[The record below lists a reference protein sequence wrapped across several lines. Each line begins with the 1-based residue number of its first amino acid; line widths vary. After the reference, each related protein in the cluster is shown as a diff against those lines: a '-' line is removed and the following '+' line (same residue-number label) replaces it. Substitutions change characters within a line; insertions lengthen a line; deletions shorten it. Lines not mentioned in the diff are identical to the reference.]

1 MAPSKDSPPSTN
13 KNERAALSS
22 GIRTHSAN
30 RSTRLTPIT
39 SESAIPSRVE
49 TNCSVHIN
57 ERRPNARGRN
67 TGRIAASAR
76 LAAVIAF
83 PYHFRWTGTVP
94 ARIIRTAASRVPA
107 NARFAIPPT
116 SIATSII
123 VASNFRVQ
131 RRPQAVRW
139 NESLDT
145 RRYCGRVGVRGQ
157 PLLPKGPTEN
167 RQGEAPA
174 STEAAWRPIQVN
186 LIGAL
191 RLRCSRNFGFAIFAF
206 GTGFA
211 RLGASFVPIFA
222 QVPAESNDPVERSA
236 ECAGRPLADNRRHQ
250 LRSSWIPSYS
260 ARTGC

>member
-1 MAPSKDSPPSTN
+1 MTTA
-13 KNERAALSS
+13 
-22 GIRTHSAN
+22 
-30 RSTRLTPIT
+30 
-39 SESAIPSRVE
+39 RVGGE
-49 TNCSVHIN
+49 L
-57 ERRPNARGRN
+57 RRPQRM
-67 TGRIAASAR
+67 S
-76 LAAVIAF
+76 
-83 PYHFRWTGTVP
+83 
-94 ARIIRTAASRVPA
+94 
-107 NARFAIPPT
+107 
-116 SIATSII
+116 
-123 VASNFRVQ
+123 SNFRVQ

-222 QVPAESNDPVERSA
+222 QVPAESNARVERP
-236 ECAGRPLADNRRHQ
+236 GGPL
-250 LRSSWIPSYS
+250 SS
-260 ARTGC
+260 ARTAQTE

>member
-1 MAPSKDSPPSTN
+1 MPTNWAYSPRNASTAPTN
-13 KNERAALSS
+13 AKVKNGSL
-22 GIRTHSAN
+22 G
-30 RSTRLTPIT
+30 
-39 SESAIPSRVE
+39 
-49 TNCSVHIN
+49 C
-57 ERRPNARGRN
+57 
-67 TGRIAASAR
+67 RI
-76 LAAVIAF
+76 VQ
-83 PYHFRWTGTVP
+83 P
-94 ARIIRTAASRVPA
+94 
-107 NARFAIPPT
+107 
-116 SIATSII
+116 
-123 VASNFRVQ
+123 NFRVQ

-211 RLGASFVPIFA
+211 RLGPSFVPIFA
-222 QVPAESNDPVERSA
+222 QLPAESNDPVERTA
-236 ECAGRPLADNRRHQ
+236 EFAGPPIEGTL
-250 LRSSWIPSYS
+250 S
-260 ARTGC
+260 

>member
-1 MAPSKDSPPSTN
+1 VRFNLCSAFAVRAEATPFLTGAARSVALQRVSPNSLP
-13 KNERAALSS
+13 
-22 GIRTHSAN
+22 
-30 RSTRLTPIT
+30 
-39 SESAIPSRVE
+39 
-49 TNCSVHIN
+49 
-57 ERRPNARGRN
+57 
-67 TGRIAASAR
+67 
-76 LAAVIAF
+76 
-83 PYHFRWTGTVP
+83 
-94 ARIIRTAASRVPA
+94 
-107 NARFAIPPT
+107 
-116 SIATSII
+116 
-123 VASNFRVQ
+123 NFRVQ